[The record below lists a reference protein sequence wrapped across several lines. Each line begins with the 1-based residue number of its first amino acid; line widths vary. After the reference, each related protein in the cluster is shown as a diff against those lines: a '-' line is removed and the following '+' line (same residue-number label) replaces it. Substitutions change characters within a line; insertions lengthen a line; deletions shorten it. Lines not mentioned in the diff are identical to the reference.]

1 LILFANNSEY
11 KRQEI
16 LYIKGEIK
24 VAVFFEKISPKVL
37 EAAKKLEM
45 EGYIRIN
52 KFEHG
57 ENWMQIADEVIDE
70 VALLNEYKI
79 EVKWFDGSCAIRKS
93 K

>member
-1 LILFANNSEY
+1 MKNINC
-11 KRQEI
+11 I
-16 LYIKGEIK
+16 ITITGEIK
-24 VAVFFEKISPKVL
+24 VAVSFEKISPKVL
-37 EAAKKLEM
+37 EAAKKLDR

-70 VALLNEYKI
+70 IALLNEYRI
-79 EVKWFDGSCAIRKS
+79 EVKWFASSCAIRKS